1 MSNRMF
7 LSITI
12 PFASIGA
19 ATLIFIAL
27 FVA

>member
-19 ATLIFIAL
+19 GMLIFITL